1 MRLTL
6 LLEGL
11 LLLLLLSAARQG
23 LALVAR
29 PATPL
34 LGFSTWNCFQG
45 NISEGELRSVAEAM
59 VESDLVSAGYTYLN
73 VDDEWAA
80 DERNAAGEITV
91 DSAKFPSGMPA
102 LATYLKA
109 RGMKLGLYTARNI
122 RTCSGKMPGSLGNEA
137 VDAKTFAAMG
147 AEVR

>member
-1 MRLTL
+1 MRSDT
-6 LLEGL
+6 
-11 LLLLLLSAARQG
+11 R
-23 LALVAR
+23 
-29 PATPL
+29 
-34 LGFSTWNCFQG
+34 ST
-45 NISEGELRSVAEAM
+45 A
-59 VESDLVSAGYTYLN
+59 
-73 VDDEWAA
+73 AA

-109 RGMKLGLYTARNI
+109 RGMKLGLYTARNV